1 MSELRHLIGTDKTR
15 IIPGN
20 NLIMSVVGVEE
31 MKDREEEEIEAD
43 TMLNLDK
50 PTEDRVKEEPE
61 VLEALQEEELEEL
74 EEQEVVAAMREMI
87 ATMKFS
93 TRAEGQMTMQKV
105 ARINSPR
112 KRSNLWKILWQ
123 STKTPSKDYAA

>member
-15 IIPGN
+15 IVPGN
-20 NLIMSVVGVEE
+20 NLIMSAVGVEE
-31 MKDREEEEIEAD
+31 MRDKEEEETEED

-61 VLEALQEEELEEL
+61 VLEALQEEELEE
-74 EEQEVVAAMREMI
+74 QEVVAAMIEMI

-93 TRAEGQMTMQKV
+93 TRAGQMTMQKV
-105 ARINSPR
+105 ARIKSPG
-112 KRSNLWKILWQ
+112 KSTNLWKSLRQ

>member
-15 IIPGN
+15 IVPGN
-20 NLIMSVVGVEE
+20 NLIMSVVGAEE

-74 EEQEVVAAMREMI
+74 EEQEVVAAMIEMI

-93 TRAEGQMTMQKV
+93 TRAGQMTMQKV
-105 ARINSPR
+105 ARINSPG